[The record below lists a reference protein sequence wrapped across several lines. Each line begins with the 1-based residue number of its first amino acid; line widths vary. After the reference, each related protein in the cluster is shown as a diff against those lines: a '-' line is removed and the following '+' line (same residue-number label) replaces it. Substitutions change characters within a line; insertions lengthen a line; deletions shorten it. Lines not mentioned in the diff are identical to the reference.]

1 MHVDKSSLDAFR
13 ATIAMQAGAA
23 RNLMETS
30 IAEYLRRNPGAPVAD
45 VREYALALADT
56 TEYVYGQAAAAAT
69 AQLYDRTAEALGLD
83 LDPAALAELEDAGQ
97 AERVIRYQAG
107 KLAEGDYAGFGAAVG
122 RYLAD
127 RVLRTSW
134 QTVID
139 NADRP
144 RDRKLGIRYARV
156 PTGAR
161 TCGFCIMLA
170 SRGFVYRSRRL
181 AGELGPGVRFNSFHN
196 GCDCLVV
203 AGDESTTV
211 EGYEPD
217 KMYEAYADARDTVR
231 SGDWKRIVAELNTR
245 APQWAYRGEPG
256 RVSRDDLARPSGL
269 ELATAGRLASHGFD
283 VHFRETRSQQGK
295 HTSDV
300 YFLEGGAR
308 RDGGVRQRWEFKRP
322 TGTGRQTIYHQF
334 EEAAVQAPRLVLD
347 VTDAPHWTD
356 ERLEAEFERVLD
368 RYHYT
373 NELGEK
379 MRFSEVLVVRGD
391 KLWRRKRAEG

>member
-83 LDPAALAELEDAGQ
+83 LGPAALAELEDVDQ
-97 AERVIRYQAG
+97 AERVIHYQAG

-156 PTGAR
+156 PTGAK

-181 AGELGPGVRFNSFHN
+181 AGDLGPGVRFNSFHN

-256 RVSRDDLARPSGL
+256 RVSREPGAKPWKK
-269 ELATAGRLASHGFD
+269 ELDTAWILSEHGFD
-283 VHFRETRSQQGK
+283 VRFIRETKRAK
-295 HTSDV
+295 VPDA
-300 YFLEGGAR
+300 YLDAGASEP
-308 RDGGVRQRWEFKRP
+308 WEFKVP
-322 TGTGRQTIYHQF
+322 ESFNGKTVKNQF
-334 EEAAVQAPRLVLD
+334 KKAVGKGARGLVLSAASNGASLSD
-347 VTDAPHWTD
+347 LVAGV
-356 ERLEAEFERVLD
+356 E
-368 RYHYT
+368 
-373 NELGEK
+373 ELFAGNQFTEIN
-379 MRFSEVLVVRGD
+379 EVLVVSQEGI
-391 KLWRRKRAEG
+391 RRMKRAHHRL